1 MGAIIF
7 PVNITPAEIT
17 PRDIPEIRVA
27 TGEAVIYRY
36 EQSISVT
43 LTPDLGNSH
52 DILNSIPN
60 NTQPCN
66 LGEAPRHSYLFIYLI
81 VCVLVTHNIT
91 TKRYKRC

>member
-1 MGAIIF
+1 MGANIF

>member
-1 MGAIIF
+1 MGANIF

-52 DILNSIPN
+52 DTLNSIPN
-60 NTQPCN
+60 NTQPCYLEAN
-66 LGEAPRHSYLFIYLI
+66 LGGAPRHSYLFIYLI
-81 VCVLVTHNIT
+81 VCVLATHIT
-91 TKRYKRC
+91 

>member
-1 MGAIIF
+1 MGTNIF
-7 PVNITPAEIT
+7 PETITLAEIIS
-17 PRDIPEIRVA
+17 RDIPEIRVA

-52 DILNSIPN
+52 DALNSISN

-66 LGEAPRHSYLFIYLI
+66 LGGAPRHSYLFIYLI

-91 TKRYKRC
+91 IKRYKRC

>member
-1 MGAIIF
+1 MGANIF

-43 LTPDLGNSH
+43 LTPVIVMTRSTLSRTILSH
-52 DILNSIPN
+52 VTWERPLDTLI
-60 NTQPCN
+60 
-66 LGEAPRHSYLFIYLI
+66 YLFIYLI

>member
-1 MGAIIF
+1 MGANIF

-43 LTPDLGNSH
+43 LTPDL
-52 DILNSIPN
+52 ILNSIPN
-60 NTQPCN
+60 NTQLCN
-66 LGEAPRHSYLFIYLI
+66 LGGAPRHSYLFIYLF
-81 VCVLVTHNIT
+81 VCLCFSHS
-91 TKRYKRC
+91 

>member
-1 MGAIIF
+1 MGANIF

-52 DILNSIPN
+52 HTLNSILK

>member
-1 MGAIIF
+1 MGANIV
-7 PVNITPAEIT
+7 PKNITPAEIT
-17 PRDIPEIRVA
+17 PRDIPEIGVA